1 MDKVCMVTTLFPNSV
16 NTCYNSIVQE
26 QKMMLSHDRVEIK
39 KRVMT
44 RQNNAVN
51 DDDQMNNP
59 LNLRLV

>member
-16 NTCYNSIVQE
+16 NACYNSIVQE

-44 RQNNAVN
+44 RQNNAVY